1 MTGTLVAST
10 INAGAS
16 ASLLLQ
22 SNNTTALT
30 LDTSQNVTAAGTVA
44 MASSFKRNALINGN
58 MQTWQRGTSA
68 AGSYPTYLADRW
80 MNYRSVAGST
90 FSRQSVN
97 DTTNLPNFQYCQRL
111 QRDSGNTSTAAI
123 YNSQSIETVNSIPL
137 VGGSVT
143 VSFYAR
149 AGANFS
155 AASSNMNLEV
165 VYGTGTDQNVIAGF
179 TGQTN
184 SVATTKTLTTT
195 WQRFT
200 ATGTVPS
207 TATQLAVNL
216 YFIPVGTAGAADYME
231 ITGVQLEVGT
241 KATPYEMQIYSDQLA
256 QCQRYYQQIGGNSS
270 VGAAAYSMMGSGIAI
285 STTTADI
292 MVPLLVSMRTAPTLN
307 TSNTA
312 IQVVSTNY
320 AVTSFSSIGTTFN
333 TVWIRTVTGGVF
345 VAGYG
350 AIFSANNNT
359 AGYISM
365 SAEL

>member
-1 MTGTLVAST
+1 MSGTLKVTTLQDGGSSTANITLDASGNATVGNNLTVTGTT
-10 INAGAS
+10 
-16 ASLLLQ
+16 
-22 SNNTTALT
+22 
-30 LDTSQNVTAAGTVA
+30 A

-137 VGGSVT
+137 IGGSVT

-179 TGQTN
+179 TGQAT

-256 QCQRYYQQIGGNSS
+256 QCQRYYR
-270 VGAAAYSMMGSGIAI
+270 GSTPVVVNPVATP
-285 STTTADI
+285 STIFTN
-292 MVPLLVSMRTAPTLN
+292 SMRTSPT
-307 TSNTA
+307 
-312 IQVVSTNY
+312 I
-320 AVTSFSSIGTTFN
+320 
-333 TVWIRTVTGGVF
+333 TGGGTGF
-345 VAGYG
+345 TLISQTGDTTTCYQTA
-350 AIFSANNNT
+350 SANQNLT
-359 AGYISM
+359 F